1 MVMRAEMLMSLNR
14 LFDYLLLR
22 LNNGLELRRSFA
34 CKLIH
39 LFNCSLVKRLMRHK
53 GRIIVYGRIMFS
65 CFDRSR
71 LIFGGNGR
79 LGIVIEPWR
88 RRRNGLRSG
97 LAFDGCCCSVVQMP
111 FLFSCQILCRQ
122 GGRLTTSNGLS
133 EMSRA
138 PLMISMGRRKRLNL
152 ILQRAN
158 L

>member
-53 GRIIVYGRIMFS
+53 GRIIVYSRIMFS
-65 CFDRSR
+65 CFDKSR

-79 LGIVIEPWR
+79 LGIVIAQWASERACVRWV
-88 RRRNGLRSG
+88 L
-97 LAFDGCCCSVVQMP
+97 LQCCSGAILVQLP
-111 FLFSCQILCRQ
+111 NPLPTRRQ
-122 GGRLTTSNGLS
+122 
-133 EMSRA
+133 A
-138 PLMISMGRRKRLNL
+138 DHQQWA
-152 ILQRAN
+152 QRN
-158 L
+158 EPSSPHD

>member
-1 MVMRAEMLMSLNR
+1 MRVEMLMTLNR

-53 GRIIVYGRIMFS
+53 GRIIVYSRIMFS

-88 RRRNGLRSG
+88 RRRNGLRRR
-97 LAFDGCCCSVVQMP
+97 LALDGCCCSVVQVP
-111 FLFSCQILCRQ
+111 NPLPTRRQ
-122 GGRLTTSNGLS
+122 
-133 EMSRA
+133 A
-138 PLMISMGRRKRLNL
+138 DHQQWA
-152 ILQRAN
+152 QRN
-158 L
+158 EPSSPHD